1 MLDFLDIVLSPR
13 IIEFIVLQY
22 PKYVGLVLA
31 PLWRDLSWQNIF
43 SIGSLLIRL
52 GITEEPLYLVS
63 LFMQKCLNPK
73 IMDDISCLVWL
84 DIRHFSLFDFCLSW
98 STEFSHRLKNSSTSS
113 FTCSLPSNASVNGR
127 ESRKVLI
134 NLLVLD
140 NSSME
145 LSKCVPLSPKL
156 FLYGGACLNRAL
168 LLLNCFSF

>member
-1 MLDFLDIVLSPR
+1 VLDFLDIVLSPR

-73 IMDDISCLVWL
+73 IMDDISYLV
-84 DIRHFSLFDFCLSW
+84 
-98 STEFSHRLKNSSTSS
+98 
-113 FTCSLPSNASVNGR
+113 
-127 ESRKVLI
+127 
-134 NLLVLD
+134 
-140 NSSME
+140 
-145 LSKCVPLSPKL
+145 
-156 FLYGGACLNRAL
+156 
-168 LLLNCFSF
+168 